1 MLSPL
6 LNRWMSDRQG
16 RADKLC
22 PSFMSALPQKQ
33 TLADVN
39 RMSSKCQKRKFAGRG
54 STLPQRTKFNLTQP
68 PLRKERVRAGCRG
81 QGVVTQRRSAIAYAG
96 GEPYFS
102 SATIAFC
109 SSVRMRCAELTLTMV
124 GSR

>member
-39 RMSSKCQKRKFAGRG
+39 RMSSKCQKRTFAGRG
-54 STLPQRTKFNLTQP
+54 STLPQRTNSISLSRHSVKKGFE
-68 PLRKERVRAGCRG
+68 RAVGAKESSPSGDRLSPTL
-81 QGVVTQRRSAIAYAG
+81 GVSHIFPAPQLLSAAAC
-96 GEPYFS
+96 E
-102 SATIAFC
+102 
-109 SSVRMRCAELTLTMV
+109 CAA
-124 GSR
+124 RN